1 MHIVMIC
8 KAEAAVLLTVT
19 QDHADQIKAAVA
31 AAQPQLPDDEPED
44 SDGSSRIDAV
54 RAYFEEHHR
63 KKSVASASAE
73 EHVDVQPGTLILNYS
88 CVEECKVYY
97 SKTGFPDPSLIK
109 DVY

>member
-31 AAQPQLPDDEPED
+31 AAQPQLPDDELEEP
-44 SDGSSRIDAV
+44 DGSSRIDAV

-63 KKSVASASAE
+63 KKSAASASGE
-73 EHVDVQPGTLILNYS
+73 EHVDVQPGALIN
-88 CVEECKVYY
+88 V
-97 SKTGFPDPSLIK
+97 FPCLQGS
-109 DVY
+109 